1 MASQPPLRN
10 PNQGPPPFSPLPE
23 TLSYL
28 STSIQ
33 IAVQVYEN
41 AQSPSEKAAALQ
53 RIQTASAK
61 LSRAATPLP
70 AQLLQL
76 NFGPNLNVAVRIA
89 IEMGLFEFLPASGD
103 AISLADLADATK
115 AEEEFLLR
123 IARVLVAF
131 DMLLS
136 PSQGTYAHTPMS
148 RLLLLP
154 PVKASTTHLFDNML
168 AAQTH
173 SAGSYYTSHSFK
185 SPEDPKN
192 SPFSFANGAM
202 GMGVFDILE
211 KEPERM
217 KVFNSAMTMTAMF
230 GMSQI
235 AGLYPF
241 EKLEAN
247 GEGVRLVDVG
257 GGKGHILSEI
267 LKVHP
272 GMKGSLVL
280 EDMSV
285 VLEGGVVVGESEGVR
300 LQGYDFFKEVQP
312 IVGELALNHSLA
324 SVASELQK
332 SLIPNNVQARP
343 TS

>member
-1 MASQPPLRN
+1 MASQPPRLN
-10 PNQGPPPFSPLPE
+10 TDQGLASFSPPLD

-33 IAVQVYEN
+33 IAIQVYEN

-53 RIQTASAK
+53 RIQTASMR
-61 LSRAATPLP
+61 LSRAVTPLP
-70 AQLLQL
+70 AQLMQL
-76 NFGPNLNVAVRIA
+76 NFGPNLNVAVRVA
-89 IEMGLFEFLPASGD
+89 IEMGLFESLPASGD
-103 AISLADLADATK
+103 AILLAELAVATK
-115 AEEEFLLR
+115 SEQEFLLR

-131 DMLLS
+131 DVLLS
-136 PSQGTYAHTPMS
+136 PEQGAYAHTPMS

-173 SAGSYYTSHSFK
+173 SAGSYYTSHGFK
-185 SPEDPKN
+185 SPEDPRN

-202 GMGVFDILE
+202 GMGIFDILE
-211 KEPERM
+211 KEPGRM
-217 KVFNSAMTMTAMF
+217 NVFNSAMTMTAMF
-230 GMSQI
+230 GVSQI

-241 EKLEAN
+241 EKLEVN

-257 GGKGHILSEI
+257 GGKGHILREI

-272 GMKGSLVL
+272 GMKGSVVL

-285 VLEGGVVVGESEGVR
+285 VLEGGAVVGEGEGVM
-300 LQGYDFFKEVQP
+300 LQSYDFLKEVQP
-312 IVGELALNHSLA
+312 IVGELAPGSPTDLGRIGTTNNL
-324 SVASELQK
+324 K
-332 SLIPNNVQARP
+332 S
-343 TS
+343 